1 MPEIMI
7 AMILISLLP
16 TTNNIH
22 NDYQGKRTATL
33 AVPKGKDFIF
43 QVLQVYELKKKLLI
57 PLNILLPLM
66 MMLMVLFM
74 TQTKKVG
81 HDVDGDVPL
90 PQVIA
95 RENKGAGIGEMFRT
109 FLVEIVTVHAGPS
122 DILYYKDT
130 SMTSKAF

>member
-1 MPEIMI
+1 M
-7 AMILISLLP
+7 
-16 TTNNIH
+16 TH
-22 NDYQGKRTATL
+22 DQGKRTATL

-66 MMLMVLFM
+66 MMLM

-90 PQVIA
+90 SQVIA
-95 RENKGAGIGEMFRT
+95 RENKGAGIGEMFHT
-109 FLVEIVTVHAGPS
+109 FLAEVAAVHVRPS
-122 DILYYKDT
+122 ARL
-130 SMTSKAF
+130 